1 MRLTRRPPGLERWPP
16 VVWRHP
22 APPLFFQTDCAYILK
37 SVLCLPALLPPP
49 HPSPDKSYH
58 CPSPKKMPFSKM
70 DPSCTIGFYSR
81 SAQDYE
87 RIRQELSKVGGSSAF
102 TPPQEPRPVF
112 LTASVLLGNVR
123 CFVTNDS
130 NFT

>member
-1 MRLTRRPPGLERWPP
+1 MRLTRPPPGSGASARLCGAARLPTFFFVYSQKCFVSPRPPPSPP
-16 VVWRHP
+16 
-22 APPLFFQTDCAYILK
+22 C
-37 SVLCLPALLPPP
+37 
-49 HPSPDKSYH
+49 PDKSYH

-102 TPPQEPRPVF
+102 TLLQEPRPVF
-112 LTASVLLGNVR
+112 LTTSVY
-123 CFVTNDS
+123 C
-130 NFT
+130 

>member
-1 MRLTRRPPGLERWPP
+1 MRLTRPPPGSGAPARLCGAARLPTFFFFFRLTVRIFSKVFCVSPP
-16 VVWRHP
+16 
-22 APPLFFQTDCAYILK
+22 
-37 SVLCLPALLPPP
+37 SSLPPP
-49 HPSPDKSYH
+49 ASPPYPDKSYH

-102 TPPQEPRPVF
+102 TLPQEPRPVF
-112 LTASVLLGNVR
+112 LTTSVY
-123 CFVTNDS
+123 C
-130 NFT
+130 